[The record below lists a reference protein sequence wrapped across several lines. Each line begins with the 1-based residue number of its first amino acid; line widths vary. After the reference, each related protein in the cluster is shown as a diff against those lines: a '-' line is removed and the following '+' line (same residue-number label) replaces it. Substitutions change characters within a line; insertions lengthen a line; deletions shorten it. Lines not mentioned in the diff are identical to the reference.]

1 MNVDKRIKEDRAYGG
16 GHGLKP
22 QGEGTMLRFILFV
35 FAMLSFT
42 FLLLQTVHAQDHFKR
57 AEVFLAL
64 GRHAILND
72 DLDPTPSE
80 KSSGY
85 LGFHILYN
93 FTETQSIGVRYGAVS
108 YPTSFS
114 EKENTWV
121 HDLYAT
127 YRYSWRKSQPL
138 RIYAGVGLG
147 VSEPIP
153 DYDTGNK
160 FAMSF
165 AVGIKRF
172 VGQHFSLSLES
183 RGVGFTQS
191 KSRWNDDVDVVMA
204 INELTIALG
213 YLF

>member
-1 MNVDKRIKEDRAYGG
+1 MKIDKRLKEGRAYGG

-22 QGEGTMLRFILFV
+22 QGEGTMSRFILFV

-42 FLLLQTVHAQDHFKR
+42 FLLLQTVHAQDQFRR
-57 AEVFLAL
+57 AEVFFAL
-64 GRHAILND
+64 GKHAMLND
-72 DLDPTPSE
+72 NLDPLPLE
-80 KSSGY
+80 ESSGY

-114 EKENTWV
+114 DKLNTWV

-127 YRYSWRKSQPL
+127 YRYNWRKRQPL
-138 RIYAGVGLG
+138 RIYAGIGFG

-172 VGQHFSLSLES
+172 VGQHFSLSAEA
-183 RGVGFTQS
+183 RGLGFTQS
-191 KSRWNDDVDVVMA
+191 KSRRNDDVDVRLA
-204 INELTIALG
+204 IYELTLVLG